1 MATATLT
8 SKGQI
13 TLPKTIRDRLQVDT
27 GDQVDFVVNERGDI
41 VVRAV
46 SLDIAELK
54 GLLKRRRRQGVS
66 VGKMNAAILRQH
78 SRKR

>member
-66 VGKMNAAILRQH
+66 VKKMNAAILRQH